1 MQSNDAA
8 YIAGFIDADGA
19 IMLHSKST
27 NNPNLLK
34 AQFSFTPKVEITNKS
49 NAVMEWIIS
58 VTNFNNNIIKFK
70 EPLGRQR
77 NVYYRM
83 FFTGTNIR
91 NLLPEIIPHLKIKKK
106 QALLLLDIMKL
117 FDNVQ
122 STGGNFRLRS
132 EEHNKNV
139 DDYISI
145 WFKVS
150 CLNSGIE
157 KATEMLFRKFGK
169 QPEELLGHPNV

>member
-1 MQSNDAA
+1 MTSEDAA

-19 IMLHSKST
+19 IMLHAKST

-34 AQFSFTPKVEITNKS
+34 AQYSFTPKVEITNKS

-58 VTNFNNNIIKFK
+58 VTDFNNNIIRFH
-70 EPLGRQR
+70 EPKGRQK
-77 NVYYRM
+77 NIYYRIY
-83 FFTGTNIR
+83 FTGANIR
-91 NLLPEIIPHLKIKKK
+91 KLLPEIIPYLRGKRN
-106 QALLLLDIMKL
+106 QATYLLDMFKL

-132 EEHNKNV
+132 EEHHKNL
-139 DDYISI
+139 DTYLFI
-145 WFKVS
+145 WFKVA
-150 CLNSGIE
+150 CLNNGIE

-169 QPEELLGHPNV
+169 QPEELLGRP

>member
-1 MQSNDAA
+1 MHGEDAA

-34 AQFSFTPKVEITNKS
+34 AQYLFTPKVEITNKS
-49 NAVMEWIIS
+49 NAVMEWIVS
-58 VTNFNNNIIKFK
+58 VTNFNNNIIKFQ
-70 EPLGRQR
+70 EPTGRQR
-77 NVYYRM
+77 NIYYRM
-83 FFTGTNIR
+83 FFTGANIR
-91 NLLPEIIPHLKIKKK
+91 NLLPEIIPHLKIKKDRG
-106 QALLLLDIMKL
+106 LLLLDIFKL

-122 STGGNFRLRS
+122 ATGSNFRLRS
-132 EEHNKNV
+132 EEHNKNIRS
-139 DDYISI
+139 YISI
-145 WFKVS
+145 WFKIA